1 MVALVLGVHNLIIVV
16 EHGELDGGGAHVDAQ
31 MQVAAGGLGVEDCAF
46 GGLGGGGDHGLVN
59 AGRGSIG
66 GECLSRRI
74 LGLGNC
80 LGDLLGSGSR
90 GLLRNVHHGRRG
102 LARGS
107 DHAVLDAFDEFAHQ
121 FLLLVV
127 GLDSCGGVDR
137 VLELQ
142 IQ

>member
-1 MVALVLGVHNLIIVV
+1 MVALVLGVNNLVVVV

-31 MQVAAGGLGVEDCAF
+31 VQVAVGVLRVEDRAF
-46 GGLGGGGDHGLVN
+46 GGLGGGDGYGLGN
-59 AGRGSIG
+59 DGRDCVG
-66 GECLSRRI
+66 GECLPRRI

-80 LGDLLGSGSR
+80 LGDLLGSGTR
-90 GLLRNVHHGRRG
+90 GLLRNINHGGRG
-102 LARGS
+102 LACGS
-107 DHAVLDAFDEFAHQ
+107 DHAVLNALDEFAHL

-127 GLDSCGGVDR
+127 GLNGCGGVDR

>member
-1 MVALVLGVHNLIIVV
+1 MALVLGVDDLVIVI

-31 MQVAAGGLGVEDCAF
+31 VQVATGGLAVEDRAF
-46 GGLGGGGDHGLVN
+46 RGLDGGSGYGLGGDDGF
-59 AGRGSIG
+59 AS

-107 DHAVLDAFDEFAHQ
+107 DHAVLDAFDEFAHL

-127 GLDSCGGVDR
+127 GLDGCGGVDR